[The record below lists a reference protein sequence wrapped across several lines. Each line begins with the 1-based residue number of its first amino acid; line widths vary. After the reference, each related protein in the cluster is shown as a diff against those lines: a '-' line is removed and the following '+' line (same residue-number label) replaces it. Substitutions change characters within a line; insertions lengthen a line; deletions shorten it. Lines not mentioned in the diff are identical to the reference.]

1 MERRFTPALRTLQK
15 LFQDAS
21 LALQVPIRFALIG
34 GLAVSA
40 WGIVRATQDID
51 FLADSDPSPL
61 RDLALRGRLQK
72 FWQRRGSAV
81 EWRSG
86 GADDPIPLLLR
97 LQMLRPTP
105 GITADVLWA
114 YKRWQQEALLRT
126 VALKVSGLVVLVL
139 HPEDLLLMKLE
150 AGGPQ
155 DLLDVEGLLSNPPS
169 ELNLSSLKRRAS
181 RLRLVSVLDEC
192 LNRSRKKP
200 RSTRFRSP
208 RS

>member
-1 MERRFTPALRTLQK
+1 MERRFAPALRTLQK
-15 LFQDAS
+15 LFRDAS
-21 LALQVPIRFALIG
+21 HALQIPIRFALIG

-72 FWQRRGSAV
+72 FWEQRGSAV

-97 LQMLRPTP
+97 LGLPRRAGGMA
-105 GITADVLWA
+105 ADVLWA
-114 YKRWQQEALLRT
+114 HKRWQQEALLRT
-126 VALKVSGLVVLVL
+126 VTLRVSRLGVLVL
-139 HPEDLLLMKLE
+139 HPEDLVLMKLE

-155 DLLDVEGLLSNPPS
+155 DLLDVEGLISNPPP
-169 ELNLSSLKRRAS
+169 ELNLSSLKRKAL
-181 RLRLVSVLDEC
+181 RLRLASVLDEY